1 LSDLFAWDIRRK
13 IRQKSLTTYIHE
25 ERANSFLLKLLPEIM
40 IFFPLRIEG
49 SYEKYSL
56 HQKFSD
62 FRSSNVKIPAFVPR
76 GGASRRQANIKSMT
90 NDKVRIKSPSPPPLP
105 NGERGRVRGAKS
117 KEFSVFVLVILRVIR
132 DLDFGLS
139 MNVGL

>member
-13 IRQKSLTTYIHE
+13 IRQKPLTTYIHE

-62 FRSSNVKIPAFVPR
+62 FRSSNVKIPAFA
-76 GGASRRQANIKSMT
+76 GAASRRQANIKSMT